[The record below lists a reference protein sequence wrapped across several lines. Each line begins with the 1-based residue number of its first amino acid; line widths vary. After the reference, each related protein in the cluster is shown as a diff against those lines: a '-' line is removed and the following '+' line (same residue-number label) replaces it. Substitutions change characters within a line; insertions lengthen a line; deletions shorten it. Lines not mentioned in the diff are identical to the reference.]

1 MLRIINKNSIKEN
14 NVDLI
19 FITLPK
25 LIFTNLSS
33 HILEGTLII
42 LAFFGFFLYQLIKT
56 KTLHPAAGGLLITI
70 GICFTFYGISIGLA
84 NFNPDEIDE
93 SLPELITGIKTA
105 FLVSVLGVMFSII
118 LRITALAMDF
128 FRKQEVVDEGVGI
141 EDLVVLQ
148 KQSVEAQKTTT
159 QALQLLIENNG
170 KNFTQLSA
178 SFDNF
183 AKTMAENNSKAFIQA
198 LQDVIKDFNNKI
210 TEQFGDNF
218 KQLNLA
224 VGALLEWQKNYKEY
238 IERSEKNLNTLYMKI
253 DKALK
258 DYTTLL
264 EHTSKFSEHANALKS
279 LLDASL
285 AQRQILEQNASNLA
299 TFLKS
304 MQESIPN
311 LIKNINLYQNTSLEN
326 IKSIQEHSQKLE
338 KHYVDVTQKLTQSID
353 SNINQL
359 TQHFKDNTG
368 KLTDSIMKINDNLLK
383 GSQTINAQIKV
394 LDDELEN
401 VLKHLGLNLASI
413 SNKFVDD
420 YQKIISFLNLKMGQ
434 GK

>member
-1 MLRIINKNSIKEN
+1 M
-14 NVDLI
+14 DLI
-19 FITLPK
+19 LITLPR

-33 HILEGTLII
+33 HIVEGTLII

-105 FLVSVLGVMFSII
+105 FLVSVLGVLFSII
-118 LRITALAMDF
+118 LRITALVMDY

-141 EDLVVLQ
+141 EDLVALQ
-148 KQSVEAQKTTT
+148 KQAVDAQKA
-159 QALQLLIENNG
+159 QAQSLQLLTESNN
-170 KNFTQLSA
+170 KNFVQMSE

-183 AKTMAENNSKAFIQA
+183 ARTMAENNSKAFIQA

-218 KQLNLA
+218 KQLNMA

-238 IERSEKNLNTLYMKI
+238 VERSEKNLNALYIKI
-253 DKALK
+253 DKAMR

-264 EHTSKFSEHANALKS
+264 EHTSKFADHANALKT
-279 LLDASL
+279 LFDGALN
-285 AQRQILEQNASNLA
+285 QRENLEKNIQNLS

-304 MQESIPN
+304 MQETIPN
-311 LIKNINLYQNTSLEN
+311 LIKNINLYQNTSLQN
-326 IKSIQEHSQKLE
+326 IKQIQEHSQNLE
-338 KHYVDVTQKLTQSID
+338 KHYIDVTSKLTQSID
-353 SNINQL
+353 TNINQL
-359 TQHFKDNTG
+359 TQHFKENTG
-368 KLTDSIMKINDNLLK
+368 KLTDSILKINDNLLK
-383 GSQTINAQIKV
+383 GSQAINSQIKV

-401 VLKHLGLNLASI
+401 VLKHMGLNLASI
-413 SNKFVDD
+413 SGKFVDD
-420 YQKIISFLNLKMGQ
+420 YQKIISFLNLKMG
-434 GK
+434 K

>member
-1 MLRIINKNSIKEN
+1 M
-14 NVDLI
+14 DLI
-19 FITLPK
+19 LITLPR

-33 HILEGTLII
+33 HIVEGTLII

-105 FLVSVLGVMFSII
+105 FLVSVLGVLFSII
-118 LRITALAMDF
+118 LRITALVMDY

-141 EDLVVLQ
+141 EDLVALQ
-148 KQSVEAQKTTT
+148 KQAVDAQKA
-159 QALQLLIENNG
+159 QAQSLQLLTESNN
-170 KNFTQLSA
+170 KNFVQMSE

-183 AKTMAENNSKAFIQA
+183 ARTMAENNSKAFIQA

-218 KQLNLA
+218 KQLNMA

-238 IERSEKNLNTLYMKI
+238 VERSEKNLNALYIKI
-253 DKALK
+253 DKAMR

-264 EHTSKFSEHANALKS
+264 EHTSKFADHANAVKT
-279 LLDASL
+279 LLDGAL
-285 AQRQILEQNASNLA
+285 NQRENLEKNIQNLS

-304 MQESIPN
+304 MQETIPN
-311 LIKNINLYQNTSLEN
+311 LIKNINLYQNTSLQN
-326 IKSIQEHSQKLE
+326 IKQIQEHSQNLE
-338 KHYVDVTQKLTQSID
+338 KHYIDVTSKLTQSID
-353 SNINQL
+353 TNINQL
-359 TQHFKDNTG
+359 TQHFKENTG
-368 KLTDSIMKINDNLLK
+368 KLTDSILKINDNLLK
-383 GSQTINAQIKV
+383 GSQTINSQIKV

-401 VLKHLGLNLASI
+401 VLKHMGLNLASI
-413 SNKFVDD
+413 SGKFVDD
-420 YQKIISFLNLKMGQ
+420 YQKIISFLNLKMG
-434 GK
+434 K

>member
-1 MLRIINKNSIKEN
+1 M
-14 NVDLI
+14 DLI
-19 FITLPK
+19 LITLPR
-25 LIFTNLSS
+25 LILTNLSS
-33 HILEGTLII
+33 HIVEGTLII

-105 FLVSVLGVMFSII
+105 FLVSVLGVLFSIV
-118 LRITALAMDF
+118 LRITALVMDY

-141 EDLVVLQ
+141 EDLVALQ
-148 KQSVEAQKTTT
+148 KQAVDAQKA
-159 QALQLLIENNG
+159 QAQSLQLLTESNN
-170 KNFTQLSA
+170 KNFVQMSE

-183 AKTMAENNSKAFIQA
+183 ARTMAENNSKAFIQA

-218 KQLNLA
+218 KQLNMA

-238 IERSEKNLNTLYMKI
+238 VERSEKNLNALYIKI
-253 DKALK
+253 DKAMR

-264 EHTSKFSEHANALKS
+264 EHTSKFADHANALKT
-279 LLDASL
+279 LLDGAL
-285 AQRQILEQNASNLA
+285 NQRENLEKNIQNLS

-304 MQESIPN
+304 MQETIPN
-311 LIKNINLYQNTSLEN
+311 LIKNINLYQNTSLQN
-326 IKSIQEHSQKLE
+326 IKQIQEHSQNLE
-338 KHYVDVTQKLTQSID
+338 KHYIDVTSKLTQSID
-353 SNINQL
+353 TNINQL
-359 TQHFKDNTG
+359 TQHFKENTG
-368 KLTDSIMKINDNLLK
+368 KLTDSILKINDNLLK
-383 GSQTINAQIKV
+383 GSQTINSQIKV

-401 VLKHLGLNLASI
+401 VLKHMGLNLASI
-413 SNKFVDD
+413 SGKFVDD
-420 YQKIISFLNLKMGQ
+420 YQKIISFLNLKMG
-434 GK
+434 K

>member
-1 MLRIINKNSIKEN
+1 M
-14 NVDLI
+14 DLI
-19 FITLPK
+19 FITLPR
-25 LIFTNLSS
+25 LIFTNISS

-93 SLPELITGIKTA
+93 SLPELIAGIKTA
-105 FLVSVLGVMFSII
+105 FLVSVLGVLFSII
-118 LRITALAMDF
+118 LRITALAMDY

-141 EDLVVLQ
+141 EDLVALQ
-148 KQSVEAQKTTT
+148 KQSVDAQKA
-159 QALQLLIENNG
+159 QAQSLQILTESNN
-170 KNFTQLSA
+170 KNFVQMSE

-183 AKTMAENNSKAFIQA
+183 ARTMAENNSKAFIQA

-238 IERSEKNLNTLYMKI
+238 VERSEKNLNMLYIKI
-253 DKALK
+253 DKAMK

-264 EHTSKFSEHANALKS
+264 EHTSKFTQHANALKV
-279 LLDASL
+279 LLDGALS
-285 AQRQILEQNASNLA
+285 QRENLEKNIQNLSV
-299 TFLKS
+299 FLKS
-304 MQESIPN
+304 MQDTIPN
-311 LIKNINLYQNTSLEN
+311 LIKNINLYQNTSLQN
-326 IKSIQEHSQKLE
+326 IKQIQEHSQNLE
-338 KHYVDVTQKLTQSID
+338 KHYIDVTSKLTQSID
-353 SNINQL
+353 ANINQL
-359 TQHFKDNTG
+359 TQHFKENTG
-368 KLTDSIMKINDNLLK
+368 KLTDSILKINDNLLK
-383 GSQTINAQIKV
+383 GSQAINSQIKV

-401 VLKHLGLNLASI
+401 VLKHMGVNLASI
-413 SNKFVDD
+413 SGKFVDD
-420 YQKIISFLNLKMGQ
+420 YQKIINFLNLKMG
-434 GK
+434 K

>member
-1 MLRIINKNSIKEN
+1 M
-14 NVDLI
+14 DLI
-19 FITLPK
+19 LITLPR

-33 HILEGTLII
+33 HIVEGTLII

-105 FLVSVLGVMFSII
+105 FLVSVLGVLFSII
-118 LRITALAMDF
+118 LRITALVMDY

-141 EDLVVLQ
+141 EDLVALQ
-148 KQSVEAQKTTT
+148 KQAVDAQKA
-159 QALQLLIENNG
+159 QAQSLQLLTESNN
-170 KNFTQLSA
+170 KNFVQMSE

-183 AKTMAENNSKAFIQA
+183 ARTMAENNSKAFIQA

-218 KQLNLA
+218 KQLNMA

-238 IERSEKNLNTLYMKI
+238 VERSEKNLNALYIKI
-253 DKALK
+253 DKAMR

-264 EHTSKFSEHANALKS
+264 EHTSKFADHANALKT
-279 LLDASL
+279 LLDGAL
-285 AQRQILEQNASNLA
+285 NQRENLEKNIQNLS

-304 MQESIPN
+304 MQETIPN
-311 LIKNINLYQNTSLEN
+311 LIKNINLYQNTSLQN
-326 IKSIQEHSQKLE
+326 IKQIQEHSQNLE
-338 KHYVDVTQKLTQSID
+338 KHYIDVTSKLTQSID
-353 SNINQL
+353 TNINQL
-359 TQHFKDNTG
+359 TQHFKENTG
-368 KLTDSIMKINDNLLK
+368 KLTDSILKINDNLLK
-383 GSQTINAQIKV
+383 GSQTINSQIKV

-401 VLKHLGLNLASI
+401 VLKHMGLNLASI
-413 SNKFVDD
+413 SGKFVDD
-420 YQKIISFLNLKMGQ
+420 YQKIISFLNLKMG
-434 GK
+434 K

>member
-1 MLRIINKNSIKEN
+1 M
-14 NVDLI
+14 DLI
-19 FITLPK
+19 LITLPR
-25 LIFTNLSS
+25 LILTNLSS
-33 HILEGTLII
+33 HIVEGTLII

-105 FLVSVLGVMFSII
+105 FLVSVLGVLFSII
-118 LRITALAMDF
+118 LRITALVMDY

-141 EDLVVLQ
+141 EDLVALQ
-148 KQSVEAQKTTT
+148 KQAVDAQKA
-159 QALQLLIENNG
+159 QAQSLQLLTESNN
-170 KNFTQLSA
+170 KNFVQMSE

-183 AKTMAENNSKAFIQA
+183 ARTMAENNSKAFIQA

-218 KQLNLA
+218 KQLNMA

-238 IERSEKNLNTLYMKI
+238 VERSEKNLNALYIKI
-253 DKALK
+253 DKAMR

-264 EHTSKFSEHANALKS
+264 EHTSKFADHANALKT
-279 LLDASL
+279 LFDGALN
-285 AQRQILEQNASNLA
+285 QRENLEKNIQNLS

-304 MQESIPN
+304 MQETIPN
-311 LIKNINLYQNTSLEN
+311 LIKNINLYQNTSLQN
-326 IKSIQEHSQKLE
+326 IKQIQEHSQNLE
-338 KHYVDVTQKLTQSID
+338 KHYIDVTSKLTQSID
-353 SNINQL
+353 TNINQL
-359 TQHFKDNTG
+359 TQHFKENTG
-368 KLTDSIMKINDNLLK
+368 KLTDSILKINDNLLK
-383 GSQTINAQIKV
+383 GSQAINSQIKV

-401 VLKHLGLNLASI
+401 VLKHMGLNLASI
-413 SNKFVDD
+413 SGKFVDD
-420 YQKIISFLNLKMGQ
+420 YQKIISFLNLKMG
-434 GK
+434 K

>member
-1 MLRIINKNSIKEN
+1 M
-14 NVDLI
+14 DLI
-19 FITLPK
+19 LITLPR

-33 HILEGTLII
+33 HIVEGTLII

-105 FLVSVLGVMFSII
+105 FLVSVLGVLFSII
-118 LRITALAMDF
+118 LRITALVMDY

-141 EDLVVLQ
+141 EDLVALQ
-148 KQSVEAQKTTT
+148 KQAVDAQKA
-159 QALQLLIENNG
+159 QAQSLQLLTESNN
-170 KNFTQLSA
+170 KNFVQMSE

-183 AKTMAENNSKAFIQA
+183 ARTMAENNSKAFIQA

-218 KQLNLA
+218 KQLNMA

-238 IERSEKNLNTLYMKI
+238 VERSEKNLNALYIKI
-253 DKALK
+253 DKAMR

-264 EHTSKFSEHANALKS
+264 EHTSKFADHANALKT
-279 LLDASL
+279 LLDGAL
-285 AQRQILEQNASNLA
+285 NQRENLEKNIQNLS

-304 MQESIPN
+304 MQETIPN
-311 LIKNINLYQNTSLEN
+311 LIKNINLYQNTSLQN
-326 IKSIQEHSQKLE
+326 IKQIQEHSQNLE
-338 KHYVDVTQKLTQSID
+338 KHYIDVTSKLTQSID
-353 SNINQL
+353 TNINQL
-359 TQHFKDNTG
+359 TQHFKENTG
-368 KLTDSIMKINDNLLK
+368 KLTDSILKINDNLLK
-383 GSQTINAQIKV
+383 GSQAINSQIKV

-401 VLKHLGLNLASI
+401 VLKHMGLNLASI
-413 SNKFVDD
+413 SGKFVDD
-420 YQKIISFLNLKMGQ
+420 YQKIISFLNLKMG
-434 GK
+434 K

>member
-1 MLRIINKNSIKEN
+1 M
-14 NVDLI
+14 DLI
-19 FITLPK
+19 LITLPR
-25 LIFTNLSS
+25 LILTNLSS
-33 HILEGTLII
+33 HIVEGTLII

-105 FLVSVLGVMFSII
+105 FLVSVLGVLFSII
-118 LRITALAMDF
+118 LRITALVMDY

-141 EDLVVLQ
+141 EDLVALQ
-148 KQSVEAQKTTT
+148 KQAVDAQKA
-159 QALQLLIENNG
+159 QAQSLQLLTESNN
-170 KNFTQLSA
+170 KNFVQMSE

-183 AKTMAENNSKAFIQA
+183 ARTMAENNSKAFIQA

-218 KQLNLA
+218 KQLNMA

-238 IERSEKNLNTLYMKI
+238 VERSEKNLNALYIKI
-253 DKALK
+253 DKAMR

-264 EHTSKFSEHANALKS
+264 EHTSKFADHANALKT
-279 LLDASL
+279 LLDGAL
-285 AQRQILEQNASNLA
+285 NQRENLEKNIQNLS

-304 MQESIPN
+304 MQETIPN
-311 LIKNINLYQNTSLEN
+311 LIKNINLYQNTSLQN
-326 IKSIQEHSQKLE
+326 IKQIQEHSQNLE
-338 KHYVDVTQKLTQSID
+338 KHYIDVTSKLTQSID
-353 SNINQL
+353 TNINQL
-359 TQHFKDNTG
+359 TQHFKENTG
-368 KLTDSIMKINDNLLK
+368 KLTDSILKINDNLLK
-383 GSQTINAQIKV
+383 GSQAINSQIKV

-401 VLKHLGLNLASI
+401 VLKHMGLNLASI
-413 SNKFVDD
+413 AGKFVDD
-420 YQKIISFLNLKMGQ
+420 YQKIISFLNLKMG
-434 GK
+434 K

>member
-1 MLRIINKNSIKEN
+1 M
-14 NVDLI
+14 DLI
-19 FITLPK
+19 LITLPR
-25 LIFTNLSS
+25 LILTNLSS
-33 HILEGTLII
+33 HIVEGTLII

-105 FLVSVLGVMFSII
+105 FLVSVLGVLFSII
-118 LRITALAMDF
+118 LRITALVMDY

-141 EDLVVLQ
+141 EDLVALQ
-148 KQSVEAQKTTT
+148 KQAVDAQKA
-159 QALQLLIENNG
+159 QAQSLQLLTESNN
-170 KNFTQLSA
+170 KNFVQMSE

-183 AKTMAENNSKAFIQA
+183 ARTMAENNSKAFIQA

-218 KQLNLA
+218 KQLNMA

-238 IERSEKNLNTLYMKI
+238 VERSEKNLNALYIKI
-253 DKALK
+253 DKAMR

-264 EHTSKFSEHANALKS
+264 EHTSKFADHANALKT
-279 LLDASL
+279 LLDGAL
-285 AQRQILEQNASNLA
+285 NQRENLEKNIQNLS

-304 MQESIPN
+304 MQETIPN
-311 LIKNINLYQNTSLEN
+311 LIKNINLYQNTSLQN
-326 IKSIQEHSQKLE
+326 IKQIQEHSQNLE
-338 KHYVDVTQKLTQSID
+338 KHYIDVTSKLTQSID
-353 SNINQL
+353 TNINQL
-359 TQHFKDNTG
+359 TQHFKENTG
-368 KLTDSIMKINDNLLK
+368 KLTDSILKINDNLLK
-383 GSQTINAQIKV
+383 GSQAINSQIKV

-401 VLKHLGLNLASI
+401 VLKHMGLNLASI
-413 SNKFVDD
+413 SGKFVED
-420 YQKIISFLNLKMGQ
+420 YKKIINYLNLKLGPA
-434 GK
+434 K

>member
-1 MLRIINKNSIKEN
+1 MLGIANATPQCKEN
-14 NVDLI
+14 EVDLI
-19 FITLPK
+19 LITLPR
-25 LIFTNLSS
+25 LILTNLSS
-33 HILEGTLII
+33 HIVEGTLII

-105 FLVSVLGVMFSII
+105 FLVSVLGVLFSIV
-118 LRITALAMDF
+118 LRITALVMDY

-141 EDLVVLQ
+141 EDLVALQ
-148 KQSVEAQKTTT
+148 KQAVDAQKA
-159 QALQLLIENNG
+159 QAQSLQLLTESNN
-170 KNFTQLSA
+170 KNFVQMSE

-183 AKTMAENNSKAFIQA
+183 ARTMAENNSKAFIQA

-218 KQLNLA
+218 KQLNMA

-238 IERSEKNLNTLYMKI
+238 VERSEKNLNALYIKI
-253 DKALK
+253 DKAMR

-264 EHTSKFSEHANALKS
+264 EHTSKFADHANALKT
-279 LLDASL
+279 LLDGAL
-285 AQRQILEQNASNLA
+285 NQRENLEKNIQNLS

-304 MQESIPN
+304 MQETIPN
-311 LIKNINLYQNTSLEN
+311 LIKNINLYQNTSLQN
-326 IKSIQEHSQKLE
+326 IKQIQEHSQNLE
-338 KHYVDVTQKLTQSID
+338 KHYIDVTSKLTQSID
-353 SNINQL
+353 TNINQL
-359 TQHFKDNTG
+359 TQHFKENTG
-368 KLTDSIMKINDNLLK
+368 KLTDSILKINDNLLK
-383 GSQTINAQIKV
+383 GSQTINSQIKV

-401 VLKHLGLNLASI
+401 VLKHMGLNLASI
-413 SNKFVDD
+413 SGKFVDD
-420 YQKIISFLNLKMGQ
+420 YQKIISFLNLKMG
-434 GK
+434 K

>member
-1 MLRIINKNSIKEN
+1 MLGIANATPQCKEN
-14 NVDLI
+14 EVDLI
-19 FITLPK
+19 LITLPR
-25 LIFTNLSS
+25 LILTNLSS
-33 HILEGTLII
+33 HIVEGTLII

-105 FLVSVLGVMFSII
+105 FLVSVLGVLFSIV
-118 LRITALAMDF
+118 LRITALVMDY

-141 EDLVVLQ
+141 EDLVALQ
-148 KQSVEAQKTTT
+148 KQAVDAQKA
-159 QALQLLIENNG
+159 QAQSLQLLTESNN
-170 KNFTQLSA
+170 KNFVQMSE

-183 AKTMAENNSKAFIQA
+183 ARTMAENNSKAFIQA

-218 KQLNLA
+218 KQLNMA

-238 IERSEKNLNTLYMKI
+238 VERSEKNLNALYIKI
-253 DKALK
+253 DKAMR

-264 EHTSKFSEHANALKS
+264 EHTSKFADHANALKT
-279 LLDASL
+279 LLDGAL
-285 AQRQILEQNASNLA
+285 NQRENLEKNIQNLS

-304 MQESIPN
+304 MQETIPN
-311 LIKNINLYQNTSLEN
+311 LIKNINLYQNTSLQN
-326 IKSIQEHSQKLE
+326 IKQIQEHSQNLE
-338 KHYVDVTQKLTQSID
+338 KHYIDVTSKLTQSID
-353 SNINQL
+353 TNINQL
-359 TQHFKDNTG
+359 TQHFKENTG
-368 KLTDSIMKINDNLLK
+368 KLTDSILKINDNLLK
-383 GSQTINAQIKV
+383 GSQAINSQIKV

-401 VLKHLGLNLASI
+401 VLKHMGLNLASI
-413 SNKFVDD
+413 SGKFVDD
-420 YQKIISFLNLKMGQ
+420 YQKIISFLNLKMG
-434 GK
+434 K

>member
-1 MLRIINKNSIKEN
+1 M
-14 NVDLI
+14 DLI
-19 FITLPK
+19 LITLPR
-25 LIFTNLSS
+25 LILTNLSS
-33 HILEGTLII
+33 HIVEGTLII

-105 FLVSVLGVMFSII
+105 FLVSVLGVLFSIV
-118 LRITALAMDF
+118 LRITALVMDY

-141 EDLVVLQ
+141 EDLVALQ
-148 KQSVEAQKTTT
+148 KQAVDAQKA
-159 QALQLLIENNG
+159 QAQSLQLLTESNN
-170 KNFTQLSA
+170 KNFVQMSE

-183 AKTMAENNSKAFIQA
+183 ARTMAENNSKAFIQA

-218 KQLNLA
+218 KQLNMA

-238 IERSEKNLNTLYMKI
+238 VERSEKNLNALYIKI
-253 DKALK
+253 DKAMR

-264 EHTSKFSEHANALKS
+264 EHTSKFADHANALKT
-279 LLDASL
+279 LLDGAL
-285 AQRQILEQNASNLA
+285 NQRENLEKNIQNLS

-304 MQESIPN
+304 MQETIPN
-311 LIKNINLYQNTSLEN
+311 LIKNINLYQNTSLQN
-326 IKSIQEHSQKLE
+326 IKQIQEHSQNLE
-338 KHYVDVTQKLTQSID
+338 KHYIDVTSKLTQSINT
-353 SNINQL
+353 NINQL
-359 TQHFKDNTG
+359 TQHFKENTG
-368 KLTDSIMKINDNLLK
+368 KLTDSILKINDNLLK
-383 GSQTINAQIKV
+383 GSQAINSQIKV

-401 VLKHLGLNLASI
+401 VLKHMGLNLASI
-413 SNKFVDD
+413 SGKFVDD
-420 YQKIISFLNLKMGQ
+420 YQKIISFLNLKMG
-434 GK
+434 K

>member
-1 MLRIINKNSIKEN
+1 M
-14 NVDLI
+14 DLI
-19 FITLPK
+19 LITLPR
-25 LIFTNLSS
+25 LILTNLSS
-33 HILEGTLII
+33 HIVEGTLII

-105 FLVSVLGVMFSII
+105 FLVSVLGVLFSII
-118 LRITALAMDF
+118 LRITALVMDY

-141 EDLVVLQ
+141 EDLVALQ
-148 KQSVEAQKTTT
+148 KQAVDAQKA
-159 QALQLLIENNG
+159 QAQSLQLLTESNN
-170 KNFTQLSA
+170 KNFVQMSE

-183 AKTMAENNSKAFIQA
+183 ARTMAENNSKAFIQA

-218 KQLNLA
+218 KQLNMA

-238 IERSEKNLNTLYMKI
+238 VERSEKNLNALYIKI
-253 DKALK
+253 DKAMR

-264 EHTSKFSEHANALKS
+264 EHTSKFADHANALKT
-279 LLDASL
+279 LLDGAL
-285 AQRQILEQNASNLA
+285 NQRENLEKNIQNLS

-304 MQESIPN
+304 MQETIPN
-311 LIKNINLYQNTSLEN
+311 LIKNINLYQNTSLQN
-326 IKSIQEHSQKLE
+326 IKQIQEHSQNLE
-338 KHYVDVTQKLTQSID
+338 KHYIDVTSKLTQSID
-353 SNINQL
+353 TNINQL
-359 TQHFKDNTG
+359 TQHFKENTG
-368 KLTDSIMKINDNLLK
+368 KLTDSILKINDNLLK
-383 GSQTINAQIKV
+383 GSQAINSQIKV

-401 VLKHLGLNLASI
+401 VLKHMGLNLASI
-413 SNKFVDD
+413 SGKFVDD
-420 YQKIISFLNLKMGQ
+420 YQKIISFLNLKMG
-434 GK
+434 K

>member
-1 MLRIINKNSIKEN
+1 M
-14 NVDLI
+14 DLI
-19 FITLPK
+19 LITLPR
-25 LIFTNLSS
+25 LILTNLSS
-33 HILEGTLII
+33 HIVEGTLII

-105 FLVSVLGVMFSII
+105 FLVSVLGVLFSIV
-118 LRITALAMDF
+118 LRITALVMDY

-141 EDLVVLQ
+141 EDLVALQ
-148 KQSVEAQKTTT
+148 KQAVDAQKA
-159 QALQLLIENNG
+159 QAQSLQLLTESNN
-170 KNFTQLSA
+170 KNFVQMSE

-183 AKTMAENNSKAFIQA
+183 ARTMAENNSKAFIQA

-218 KQLNLA
+218 KQLNMA

-238 IERSEKNLNTLYMKI
+238 VERSEKNLNALYIKI
-253 DKALK
+253 DKAMR

-264 EHTSKFSEHANALKS
+264 EHTSKFADHANALKT
-279 LLDASL
+279 LLDGAL
-285 AQRQILEQNASNLA
+285 NQRENLEKNIQNLS

-304 MQESIPN
+304 MQETIPN
-311 LIKNINLYQNTSLEN
+311 LIKNINLYQNTSLQN
-326 IKSIQEHSQKLE
+326 IKQIQEHSQNLE
-338 KHYVDVTQKLTQSID
+338 KHYIDVTSKLTQSID
-353 SNINQL
+353 TNINQL
-359 TQHFKDNTG
+359 TQHFKENTG
-368 KLTDSIMKINDNLLK
+368 KLTDSILKINDNLLK
-383 GSQTINAQIKV
+383 GSQAINSQIKV

-401 VLKHLGLNLASI
+401 VLKHMGLNLASI
-413 SNKFVDD
+413 SGKFVDD
-420 YQKIISFLNLKMGQ
+420 YQKIISFLNLKMG
-434 GK
+434 K